1 MDTSSRAA
9 GTVGEL
15 LAELAAPDG
24 QANPYP
30 IYRRLRTLG
39 DSVTAPDGA
48 LVVTGYRPCSAL
60 LRDNRLRKN
69 PARLLVRAGYENWQE
84 RPGLESMFNSLL
96 MINPPDHTRLRR
108 IVAGA
113 FTARRVAG
121 LSGAVSAIADE
132 LLDGLGERDG
142 EVDFVDAIAFPF
154 PVTVI
159 GELLGIPP
167 ADRAKFQ
174 QLVHDWSMVLEILSP
189 PSVDRADAAA
199 LEIRDYLGALAQERR
214 AAPRDDL
221 ISALVAAEDE
231 EARLSEHEL
240 VTMAALILAAGFETT
255 TGLLAN
261 GLLALLAHPAE
272 AARLR
277 EDSTVAKSGAE
288 ELLRYDSP
296 VQMIYGRSAP
306 EDMTVGATTVKAGQR
321 VITVLGAANRD
332 PAVFTAPDAL
342 DLRRHEAPVLSFGA
356 GIHHCLGAALARLEA
371 QVMLPRLLQRFPSIA
386 LAGDPV
392 PRGGNSLHGY
402 TAVPVTLT

>member
-1 MDTSSRAA
+1 MDATSRAA

-15 LAELAAPDG
+15 LAELATPDG

-30 IYRRLRTLG
+30 IYARLRTLG
-39 DSVTAPDGA
+39 DSVIAPDGA

-69 PARLLVRAGYENWQE
+69 PARLLDGAGYENWQE
-84 RPGLESMFNSLL
+84 RPALETMFNSLL

-121 LSGAVSAIADE
+121 LGGAVSAIADE
-132 LLDGLGERDG
+132 LLAELDGDG
-142 EVDFVDAIAFPF
+142 AVDFVDAIAFPF

-167 ADRAKFQ
+167 ADRARFQ
-174 QLVHDWSMVLEILSP
+174 RLVHDWSMVLEILSP

-199 LEIRDYLGALAQERR
+199 VEIRDYLGTLAQERR
-214 AAPRDDL
+214 ANPRDDL

-261 GLLALLAHPAE
+261 GLLALLANPDQ

-277 EDSTVAKSGAE
+277 EDPAVVKSGAE

-306 EDMTVGATTVKAGQR
+306 EDMTVGATAIQAGQR

-332 PAVFTAPDAL
+332 PAVFTAPDVL
-342 DLRRHEAPVLSFGA
+342 DLGRHEAPVLSFGA

-371 QVMLPRLLQRFPSIA
+371 QVMLPRLLRRFPSIA

-402 TAVPVTLT
+402 TAVPVTLV